1 MWGRVTLTR
10 CWQGYK
16 PGAAITEVSVEI
28 PQKLKT
34 KLHAWPCLQLNQ
46 NHDICQK
53 MAELYIFTLS
63 QIHRKTNTSCFLR
76 SMKIGRGQVQG
87 GRNSNGQGA

>member
-53 MAELYIFTLS
+53 MTELYIFTLS
-63 QIHRKTNTSCFLR
+63 QIQKDKHFLFSQIHEDRKGPS
-76 SMKIGRGQVQG
+76 SGRKKQ
-87 GRNSNGQGA
+87 